1 MPANINKYFSLFKY
15 ITFTLLFVTPAPSL
29 ANTYSVEYI
38 IDLEKKLNKLKS
50 EILITQNTVTN
61 SYSKQNPALYYLKK
75 NSWKQSLQSISPGNS
90 TSAPEY
96 KNYTNILYGI
106 SLQGMNR
113 KKEALDYY
121 NQVPNTSI
129 HYATAQL
136 NRALLYMHDGLTNK
150 SFNIINTILTDPLV
164 ILSGETKNKILLT
177 FGYLY
182 YKEKKYAESRNIFR
196 KVEVDSIYSNR
207 ALTGIALDALH
218 LKDYSSS
225 QHVLSLLNNETN
237 YDLPADE
244 SYLLKAF
251 IYQSQKKYDNATIAY
266 NNAITHYEKRIKN
279 INDLLQGNK
288 PLTIDQILNNHI
300 FILSSNKIDLLE
312 EMPETFFN
320 NYTLLKQLIQTIQG
334 YGGVD
339 NNMHTRATSL
349 YANYNNIIYKLLIK
363 MLSKRKKALLDYLNQ
378 SKYGLVIS
386 NDKLLSSE
394 KNSNG

>member
-237 YDLPADE
+237 YDLPVDE

-279 INDLLQGNK
+279 INDLLQRNK